1 METAVTFNWL
11 TISLVLIFLAL
22 AILLLFRSRRLHKR
36 TGMPVGQVVYTDT
49 GTWHPNIESL
59 YSRELRLAGRPDYL
73 VRQADGAIIP
83 VEVKSS
89 RAPQEPWEG
98 HILQLA
104 AYCLLVEEMFGV
116 RPEYGILQ
124 YKDHAF
130 AIDYTAE
137 LEADLIDLL
146 VEMRAAQ
153 IAGDVNRDHND
164 WRRCARCGLN
174 HKCLQRLA

>member
-1 METAVTFNWL
+1 METAVTFSGL
-11 TISLVLIFLAL
+11 TVSLVLIFLAL
-22 AILLLFRSRRLHKR
+22 ALLLLYRSRHLHKKS
-36 TGMPVGQVVYTDT
+36 GMPVGKVVYTDS
-49 GTWHPNIESL
+49 GAWHPNIESL

-73 VRQADGAIIP
+73 VRQANGTIIP

-89 RAPQEPWEG
+89 RAPEEPWEG

-116 RPEYGILQ
+116 RPAHGILQ
-124 YKDHAF
+124 YKDQAF
-130 AIDYTAE
+130 AIDYTPE
-137 LEADLIDLL
+137 LEADLLDLL
-146 VEMRAAQ
+146 AEMRAAN
-153 IAGDVNRDHND
+153 AGGEVDRDHND

>member
-1 METAVTFNWL
+1 MTFNAL
-11 TISLVLIFLAL
+11 TISLVFVFLAL

-36 TGMPVGQVVYTDT
+36 SGMPVGKVVYTDT
-49 GTWHPNIESL
+49 GAWHPNIESL

-73 VRQADGAIIP
+73 VRQVNGAIIP

-89 RAPQEPWEG
+89 RAPEEPWEG

-104 AYCLLVEEMFGV
+104 AYCLLVEEMFGT

-130 AIDYTAE
+130 AIDYTAD
-137 LEADLIDLL
+137 LEADLLDLL
-146 VEMRAAQ
+146 AEMRAAQ
-153 IAGDVNRDHND
+153 NIGEVDRDHSD

-174 HKCLQRLA
+174 HKCFQRLA